1 MNLKSLI
8 TSLRLGVSLL
18 ILIGLFFLQI
28 SPVGITCLIFIIAW
42 IYNHNTVRP
51 LKRIPFWVTIGILV
65 IGVPIFTGIQDK
77 TFLTITY
84 SSVQL
89 SKTMLM
95 AFRGISVFLLFQVIT
110 INLNSEKVT
119 ALFTKLGFSN
129 FNSVYTLSNKT
140 MPHLRSI
147 LSARVTELRV
157 EWKAHHQLKSVF
169 DFIILVLRDLIRL
182 AESLG
187 SDTSG
192 NEKITPLDFIQAR
205 KNVNPPSLTV
215 ITGESGTGKSR
226 WLASLVTCLNSAGNN
241 VDGIISEKH
250 RISDSDWHHNLLR
263 IETGEKWQLNTMSNF
278 DTHIHVGKFFFY
290 PDVIEW
296 GCNQLIESI
305 DANYL
310 IIDEIGILEFN
321 GEGFLPALKIIDDN
335 FQGHLIITIRRQLMN
350 QLDIFLKSHLPT
362 ISKWKRTTV

>member
-1 MNLKSLI
+1 M
-8 TSLRLGVSLL
+8 
-18 ILIGLFFLQI
+18 
-28 SPVGITCLIFIIAW
+28 SPIGITCLIFIIAW

-51 LKRIPFWVTIGILV
+51 LKRIPFWVTIGFLV
-65 IGVPIFTGIQDK
+65 VGVPIFTGFQDK
-77 TFLTITY
+77 TILTITY
-84 SSVQL
+84 SSDQL

-147 LSARVTELRV
+147 LSARFTKLRV
-157 EWKAHHQLKSVF
+157 EWKAQRHVQIVL
-169 DFIILVLRDLIRL
+169 DFIILVLRDLVKL

-187 SDTSG
+187 SDTSSDI
-192 NEKITPLDFIQAR
+192 KITPSSIIQTR
-205 KNVNPPSLTV
+205 MTDCPPSLTV
-215 ITGESGTGKSR
+215 ITGDSGAGKSR
-226 WLASLVTCLNSAGNN
+226 WLSELVDDLKNETIT
-241 VDGIISEKH
+241 VDGLISKKIYVNKYEWYH
-250 RISDSDWHHNLLR
+250 SLHH
-263 IETGEKWQLNTMSNF
+263 ITTGETRKLNTMNDL
-278 DTHIHVGKFFFY
+278 DTQIQVGKFFFY

-296 GCNQLIESI
+296 GCEKIIESI

-321 GEGFLPALKIIDDN
+321 GEGFLPALKTIDDK
-335 FQGHLIITIRRQLMN
+335 FQGHLIITIRSQLMN
-350 QLDIFLKSHLPT
+350 QLDRFLNTHLPT